1 MIGVGIYFLLY
12 IHRVGLSA
20 GTGMGLSSAML
31 NQHYQNAPPANPVVN
46 NNNVH
51 NDGAN
56 QNEGNDP
63 LADQNNELDGA
74 QANQANQNDERE
86 NLIVDQSD
94 EVGVDNS
101 AQEDMA
107 RMDVSS
113 DDKVS
118 EMNEENNSNETQ
130 ENSEGSPDL
139 DGNNERKLITND
151 SNGDQKESEE
161 VETVSVGMETVVL
174 YPGKERKEEE
184 QTYKGLIITETSNM
198 EQETPPDLN
207 PVVDL
212 SVIEPDLSNVSVTKS
227 EHSDS
232 EVASSVPTES
242 EKIQEMETNS
252 SSQETVILRESGEAP
267 DVVSSHEP
275 EYSCTKEIKVE
286 DGVNSPQTSR
296 ETNTAGSGNTGTS
309 ASVIPEAR
317 PTRSCVKHQTT
328 QRGMEEHVTSCGN
341 SSQAHTRGSNG
352 TSTSNPNLAEGPAK
366 RALSDKSDTSS
377 SSKVMKIDTSQ
388 CSKCSC
394 KRSEK
399 QYLRRRRS
407 KRVGSQG
414 KRGCTAKCKCECH
427 DKNQTEK
434 PSKNGDHT
442 GGGKPVL
449 ESSDGC
455 QPQDGETQGADGSCK
470 VKEELPG
477 ERVEMVDKSCEA
489 KPEDIRQSLLR
500 DDNSNTMRG
509 MTQM

>member
-1 MIGVGIYFLLY
+1 MIGVGIDVLLY

-31 NQHYQNAPPANPVVN
+31 NQHYQNVPPANPVVN

-63 LADQNNELDGA
+63 SADQNNVMDGA
-74 QANQANQNDERE
+74 QPNQANQNDERE
-86 NLIVDQSD
+86 NLIVDQSE

-101 AQEDMA
+101 AQEDVA
-107 RMDVSS
+107 QMDVSL

-118 EMNEENNSNETQ
+118 EMNEENNSHERQ
-130 ENSEGSPDL
+130 ENSEGSLDL

-174 YPGKERKEEE
+174 YPGKEHKEEE

-198 EQETPPDLN
+198 EQETPPEL
-207 PVVDL
+207 
-212 SVIEPDLSNVSVTKS
+212 NVSVTKS

-232 EVASSVPTES
+232 EVASSVLTES
-242 EKIQEMETNS
+242 EKIQEMETDS
-252 SSQETVILRESGEAP
+252 SGSQETVILRESGEAV
-267 DVVSSHEP
+267 DVETSHEP

-286 DGVNSPQTSR
+286 DGVNSPQTSE
-296 ETNTAGSGNTGTS
+296 ETNTAESGNTETS
-309 ASVIPEAR
+309 VSVIPETR

-328 QRGMEEHVTSCGN
+328 QGGREEHKTSCGN
-341 SSQAHTRGSNG
+341 PSQAHRRGSND
-352 TSTSNPNLAEGPAK
+352 TSTSNPNLAEGPSK
-366 RALSDKSDTSS
+366 RALNDKSDTSS

-394 KRSEK
+394 KRNEK

-407 KRVGSQG
+407 RRIGNQG

-427 DKNQTEK
+427 DKDQTEK

-442 GGGKPVL
+442 DGGKPVL
-449 ESSDGC
+449 KRSGGC
-455 QPQDGETQGADGSCK
+455 QTQDGETVGADESCK

-500 DDNSNTMRG
+500 EENSNTMRG
-509 MTQM
+509 TTLTHIS